1 MPRRAIRALAAV
13 LLTACAGAAG
23 GPRDGTLAQPT
34 ALAITTSA
42 PPTKVEVT
50 ASAYGRV
57 VISTDPGTPCTVRIH
72 IGAPKYG
79 DLPPPAVDGTAD
91 AAGALTVS
99 YPTPHLPATTGW
111 HEVTCG
117 TGTANAD
124 FSIPSTPVTATHF
137 TARIRVVA
145 IDEQITGVTSRS
157 DPALVPLR
165 DNDVAALQRSLAA
178 DWSVA
183 TRGLSTLELVA
194 AAPADI
200 VLTVVAARDTPVMV
214 TASDGS
220 QGIFLYVAEQRTTFS
235 GDNFVA
241 VALHELGHL
250 WCCNGPGS
258 DGSGH
263 WATPV
268 ADPLLGGVDR
278 YGLMNHPVQC
288 YLIGA
293 IESCPNRFSDR
304 ELRTMG
310 FDRIPPPR

>member
-1 MPRRAIRALAAV
+1 MPRLAARAMGAV
-13 LLTACAGAAG
+13 LLAACVGATG
-23 GPRDGTLAQPT
+23 TPRDGTVPQPT
-34 ALAITTSA
+34 AFAVTTSA
-42 PPTKVEVT
+42 PPTRVEVT

-57 VISTDPGTPCTVRIH
+57 VIGTDPGTPCTVRIH
-72 IGAPKYG
+72 VAAPKYG
-79 DLPPPAVDGTAD
+79 DLPPLTVDGTAD
-91 AAGALTVS
+91 AAGALTVT
-99 YPTPHLPATTGW
+99 YPMPHLPPTAGW
-111 HEVTCG
+111 HEVSCG

-124 FSIPSTPVTATHF
+124 FTVPAAPITATHF
-137 TARIRVVA
+137 TARIRVAA
-145 IDEQITGVTSRS
+145 IDEQITGVTTRM
-157 DPALVPLR
+157 DPALVALR
-165 DNDVAALQRSLAA
+165 DSDVAALRRSIVS
-178 DWSVA
+178 DWSIA

-200 VLTVVAARDTPVMV
+200 VLTVLAARDTPVMV
-214 TASDGS
+214 TAADGS

-268 ADPLLGGVDR
+268 ADPLLSGVDR

>member
-1 MPRRAIRALAAV
+1 MPRRAVHALAAV
-13 LLTACAGAAG
+13 LLTACAGAAA
-23 GPRDGTLAQPT
+23 GPRDGTIARPT
-34 ALAITTSA
+34 ALAITTAA
-42 PPTKVEVT
+42 PPTTVVVT

-57 VISTDPGTPCTVRIH
+57 VIGTDPGTPCTVRIH

-79 DLPPPAVDGTAD
+79 DLPPPAVAGTAD
-91 AAGALTVS
+91 AAGALTVT
-99 YPTPHLPATTGW
+99 YPMPHLPASAGW

-117 TGTANAD
+117 TGAANAD
-124 FSIPSTPVTATHF
+124 FTIPDRPITATHF
-137 TARIRVVA
+137 TARIRVAA
-145 IDEQITGVTSRS
+145 IDDQITGVTTRM
-157 DPALVPLR
+157 DPALVALR
-165 DNDVAALQRSLAA
+165 DGDVAALRRSLAA
-178 DWSVA
+178 DWLVA
-183 TRGLSTLELVA
+183 TRGLSTLELVT
-194 AAPADI
+194 AAPADV
-200 VLTVVAARDTPVMV
+200 VLTVLAARDTPVMV
-214 TASDGS
+214 TAADGS
-220 QGIFLYVAEQRTTFS
+220 QGIFLYVAEERTIFS
-235 GDNFVA
+235 SDNFVA

-263 WATPV
+263 WATPL

-288 YLIGA
+288 YRIGA